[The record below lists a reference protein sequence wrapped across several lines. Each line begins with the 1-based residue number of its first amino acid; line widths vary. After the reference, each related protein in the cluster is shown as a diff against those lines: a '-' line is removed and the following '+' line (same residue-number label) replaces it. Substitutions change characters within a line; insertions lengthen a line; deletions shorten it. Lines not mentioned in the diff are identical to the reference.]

1 MTAKMR
7 YAALQNFDNPLFATH
22 LLVHE
27 KSIWNINSILIN
39 NKCRTDLYKFVNK
52 YLLKHNK
59 IFHISVTCPEIYGYS
74 YNIFLHNS
82 KNTSFFINKTT
93 YYYSQDENSVI

>member
-7 YAALQNFDNPLFATH
+7 YAVLHNFDNPLFATH

-27 KSIWNINSILIN
+27 KSIQNINSILIN
-39 NKCRTDLYKFVNK
+39 NKRRTDLYKFINK

-82 KNTSFFINKTT
+82 KIPHFSSIKLPIIILGMKI
-93 YYYSQDENSVI
+93 Q